1 MKAVE
6 MQKIAKDI
14 RYMIMNRTNFKVEH
28 IEYVKDEIELFG
40 GRYFF
45 VYLRNLGNDYTV
57 RVELMED
64 NTVDL
69 DGLICYLNFMEE
81 RIRNED

>member
-6 MQKIAKDI
+6 MQEIMKDI
-14 RYMIMNRTNFKVEH
+14 EYMIMNRTNFKVEH
-28 IEYVKDEIELFG
+28 IQYVNETELSG

-45 VYLRNLGNDYTV
+45 VYLRNLGNNYTV
-57 RVELMED
+57 KVELMED